1 MLALIALSA
10 VAHIG
15 QPVVAR
21 FVENDR
27 RYTAG
32 SIYQRVE
39 ISFTNRTNA
48 PLAMRSC
55 TKDVRVEAFTVRK
68 SDWARV
74 DTTSAFGVGSGEG
87 AGWSTRCEDIV
98 LAPGRPTSVAY
109 YVRGPQGRAPRSG
122 YRMTVDT
129 SVGRFVFLEGRAPAV

>member
-1 MLALIALSA
+1 MLAIIALSA

-27 RYTAG
+27 RVTEAG
-32 SIYQRVE
+32 VYQRVE
-39 ISFTNRTNA
+39 IAFTNSTDL
-48 PLAMRSC
+48 PVSMRSC
-55 TKDVRVEAFTVRK
+55 SKDVRVEAFTARK
-68 SDWARV
+68 SKWARV

-87 AGWSTRCEDIV
+87 AGWSTQCRNFV

-109 YVRGPQGRAPRSG
+109 YVRGPKGRAPRSG

-129 SVGRFVFLEGRAPAV
+129 NVGRFVFLEGRGPAV